1 MTGHFPDLGS
11 ALKYQ
16 QDICVEFLR
25 LFPRRYFA
33 GKPVWRREISAVFSG
48 QTGCQPRIPV
58 QGHGSWVPS
67 IGSLSNDDGDV
78 NENGIKAIGLDSP
91 KKTTLPVHHAFLYIF
106 LSRGCTTTTWNF
118 LILRF
123 VEDGDTGQQ
132 LSFSFLELWCSSL
145 NSTPKIS
152 AIKFEAAQIH
162 FLSDVFVHV
171 VVVVA

>member
-91 KKTTLPVHHAFLYIF
+91 PKNNFARS
-106 LSRGCTTTTWNF
+106 SRF
-118 LILRF
+118 
-123 VEDGDTGQQ
+123 
-132 LSFSFLELWCSSL
+132 
-145 NSTPKIS
+145 
-152 AIKFEAAQIH
+152 
-162 FLSDVFVHV
+162 FVHFS
-171 VVVVA
+171 